1 MNNNNVT
8 NIKEMLEV
16 IRSVGIKLDDNNV
29 EEALESLEM
38 KSKLKSVLGVA
49 KACELDISTDK
60 VKVAITIVAMNYKKC
75 EGQIESNLHS
85 IIESPCHSLF
95 LTTIKMTPQFQELL
109 NITGD
114 AVCYNKYLW

>member
-16 IRSVGIKLDDNNV
+16 IRGVGIKLDDNNV
-29 EEALESLEM
+29 EEALETLEM
-38 KSKLKSVLGVA
+38 KSYLKSVLDVA
-49 KACELDISTDK
+49 KACELDVSTDK
-60 VKVAITIVAMNYKKC
+60 VKVAITIVAINYKKC

-85 IIESPCHSLF
+85 IIESPSHSLF
-95 LTTIKMTPQFQELL
+95 LTTIKMTPQFHQLL

-114 AVCYNKYLW
+114 SVCYSKYLW